1 MGKKS
6 LTFFFGWSVFIFQIF
21 ATEENII
28 FRAML
33 LFGWSVFIFLI
44 TKSYKVIL
52 YLGVNGYPYSFCYI
66 SQASSDKT
74 SEFIFIL
81 YTQTSTHIII
91 YTNNIITKN
100 NAYLKITYTH
110 THNIKN
116 NARNTNYFSKCF
128 TNCWCGEWLLVNEKM
143 DINGRPK

>member
-1 MGKKS
+1 
-6 LTFFFGWSVFIFQIF
+6 
-21 ATEENII
+21 
-28 FRAML
+28 ML
-33 LFGWSVFIFLI
+33 L
-44 TKSYKVIL
+44 
-52 YLGVNGYPYSFCYI
+52 LGVNEYPYSFCYI
-66 SQASSDKT
+66 SHASSDKT

-100 NAYLKITYTH
+100 NAYNQYYIHSYTY
-110 THNIKN
+110 NIKN
-116 NARNTNYFSKCF
+116 NARDTNYFSKYF

>member
-1 MGKKS
+1 MDSSINLPKFLKLSDLYMGNS
-6 LTFFFGWSVFIFQIF
+6 LSFFFFFWWDWR
-21 ATEENII
+21 E
-28 FRAML
+28 
-33 LFGWSVFIFLI
+33 LI
-44 TKSYKVIL
+44 RMFNSFSFSITFWCVYQNYWEKKVIHFFLGGQFLFSKYLLLNKTL

-66 SQASSDKT
+66 SHASSDKT

-110 THNIKN
+110 THI
-116 NARNTNYFSKCF
+116 
-128 TNCWCGEWLLVNEKM
+128 
-143 DINGRPK
+143 I